1 MKLPI
6 WRRYGLRAPRGLAF
20 PWRWLREVFYLS
32 SLITALFVI
41 LAQNHAIQELLLVI
55 ESEQARA
62 TRSEYTLRA
71 CLNGGYSG
79 IYYFTFSNKRVDF
92 VCDARAQEF

>member
-6 WRRYGLRAPRGLAF
+6 WRRYGLFAPRGLAF
-20 PWRWLREVFYLS
+20 PWRWFREVFYLT
-32 SLITALFVI
+32 SLVTA
-41 LAQNHAIQELLLVI
+41 LLVI
-55 ESEQARA
+55 LVQNYTIEELYLFLESEHARA

-92 VCDARAQEF
+92 VCDAKAQEF